1 MSIITSLGN
10 TISID
15 LEDEEIMNHI
25 FDNTSCAKIIIRQ
38 INNDRLYDP
47 FFKDKKD
54 LVILDIGANIGLFTL
69 YAQDSAS
76 KLISVEPTPS
86 HQNIFEKICGKY
98 ENVELVKAALSD
110 KNEDVSFYTCNENS
124 TQNSLVKGEGT
135 AVGLSLIHI

>member
-76 KLISVEPTPS
+76 KLISV
-86 HQNIFEKICGKY
+86 
-98 ENVELVKAALSD
+98 
-110 KNEDVSFYTCNENS
+110 
-124 TQNSLVKGEGT
+124 
-135 AVGLSLIHI
+135 